1 MPTYKVIV
9 NRTSE
14 TQTPIKLTRG
24 ELVKCTEESDP
35 NGDWAGWV
43 YCVGMDK
50 EGWVP
55 KQIIEETHGQHFIL
69 EDYDATEF
77 DLNLGEMLVSEKELN
92 GWIWCRKVGQPGV
105 TAWAPLNC
113 LEKQL

>member
-14 TQTPIKLTRG
+14 TQRPIKLTCG
-24 ELVKCTEESDP
+24 EPVKCTEESDP
-35 NGDWAGWV
+35 NGDWPGWV
-43 YCVGMDK
+43 YCVGLDK

-55 KQIIEETHGQHFIL
+55 KQIIEEINGQYFIL

-77 DLNLGEMLVSEKELN
+77 DLCIGEILISEKELN
-92 GWIWCRKVGQPGV
+92 GWIWCRKMDQPDV

-113 LEKQL
+113 LEKEL